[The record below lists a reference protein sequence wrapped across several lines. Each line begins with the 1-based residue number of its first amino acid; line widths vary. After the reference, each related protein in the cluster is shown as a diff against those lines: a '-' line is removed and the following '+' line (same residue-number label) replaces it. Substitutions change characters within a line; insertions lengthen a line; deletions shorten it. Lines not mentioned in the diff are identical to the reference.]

1 MLDIFKKIN
10 RLLYEPLTWDP
21 IDNEETKYFTIK
33 YSKDECWLQMND
45 FPEESLWT
53 LFYKGKSIDIE
64 DTPIFWKINYRNNK
78 ATQWE
83 VGENLALFFT
93 SELRCS
99 IPFIL

>member
-1 MLDIFKKIN
+1 MVERKLMLLIINNTENNVRYIKKIN

-45 FPEESLWT
+45 FPDESLWT

-78 ATQWE
+78 ATQ
-83 VGENLALFFT
+83 
-93 SELRCS
+93 
-99 IPFIL
+99 

>member
-1 MLDIFKKIN
+1 MVGVEVNFKRRIMLDIFKKIN

-53 LFYKGKSIDIE
+53 LFYQGKSIDIE

-78 ATQWE
+78 ATQ
-83 VGENLALFFT
+83 
-93 SELRCS
+93 
-99 IPFIL
+99 